1 MPLDAAAMSADP
13 RDAKAAVIDPLLPA
27 NDVLRERSARAVQK
41 ISALG
46 EMTAGIAHDFRN
58 ILAIVA
64 SGLRVAEDSSG
75 DPAKVDA
82 ALAAARDGVERGLRM
97 IARLLAFA
105 GQDELKTGPEDVN
118 VLLEKLS
125 MFLKYGAG
133 PGIRVILELAPDL
146 PECPV
151 DPPQFNAAILNLVIN
166 ARDAMP
172 DGGVIRISTTAI
184 RGMRLGRPCD
194 YVRVR
199 VRDQGAGM
207 SREVIDRVFD
217 PYFTTKGDGGTGLGV
232 PQVQAFMRQAGGYV
246 TVDSKVGQ
254 GTSFD
259 LFFPARDEE
268 PAPAVDA
275 SEQLDRWADEG
286 GAIVTPPLPRNI
298 ERSHSN
304 ARLTGHGRSQDRPR
318 ARAATH

>member
-13 RDAKAAVIDPLLPA
+13 RESKAAVIDALLPA
-27 NDVLRERSARAVQK
+27 NDVLRERSARADQK

-75 DPAKVDA
+75 DPAKLAA
-82 ALAAARDGVERGLRM
+82 ALASARDGVERGVRM
-97 IARLLAFA
+97 ISRLLAFA
-105 GQDELKTGPEDVN
+105 GPHELKAGPEDMN
-118 VLLEKLS
+118 ALLEKLR

-133 PGIRVILELAPDL
+133 SGIGVILELASDL
-146 PECPV
+146 PKCLV
-151 DPPQFNAAILNLVIN
+151 DPPQFNAAILNLVVN

-172 DGGVIRISTTAI
+172 EGGVIRISTTAI
-184 RGMRLGRPCD
+184 RGRSLGRPCD

-199 VRDQGAGM
+199 VRDRGAGM

-217 PYFTTKGDGGTGLGV
+217 PYFTTKGDSGTGLGV
-232 PQVQAFMRQAGGYV
+232 PQVQAFMRQVGGYV
-246 TVDSKVGQ
+246 TVNSKVGQ

-275 SEQLDRWADEG
+275 WQQLDRWADEG
-286 GAIVTPPLPRNI
+286 GAIVA
-298 ERSHSN
+298 S
-304 ARLTGHGRSQDRPR
+304 
-318 ARAATH
+318 RAAPAAQH